1 MNQLIAVST
10 STVGNDTIQTVNA
23 RDLHAFLGVRKEF
36 SPWIKTQI
44 ERVRLV
50 EGRDYVVTLPDLEGR
65 QKGSGGHNKT
75 DYHVTLRAAQ
85 HIAMMSGADKGFEVR
100 DYFIEC
106 ERRASDPE
114 AMARAYIAKLQE
126 QKRIGEAAARKLAE
140 LEAPVVERMS
150 DAEFE
155 KYVAAKLGELA
166 PNGYSEIRIDVP
178 SGHRSGEIIRI
189 AGRIMTNAGRH
200 PRFTPY
206 GDIYL
211 IVESLG

>member
-23 RDLHAFLGVRKEF
+23 RDLHAFLEVGKDF
-36 SPWIKTQI
+36 STWIKG
-44 ERVRLV
+44 RVDQYGFAEGV
-50 EGRDYVVTLPDLEGR
+50 DYVCSPNPGSEGRGGGNKKDYHLTIDMAKELSMVERNEKGR
-65 QKGSGGHNKT
+65 QA
-75 DYHVTLRAAQ
+75 R
-85 HIAMMSGADKGFEVR
+85 R
-100 DYFIEC
+100 YFIEC

-114 AMARAYIAKLQE
+114 TMARAYIAKLQE
-126 QKRIGEAAARKLAE
+126 QKRIGEAAAKKLAE
-140 LEAPVVERMS
+140 LEAPVATPMGP
-150 DAEFE
+150 AEFE

-166 PNGYSEIRIDVP
+166 PKGYSEIRIDVP

-189 AGRIMTNAGRH
+189 AGRLMTDAGRH